1 MQPTTLNKIVSLF
14 LVGGLAMIGAVA
26 LFLRH
31 VGTIELPHGLRDLA
45 EAGGEGF
52 LAVISGLLLLPIA
65 SVAGAVCEG
74 LTAPTIRRLIRWVA
88 KKEYL
93 VKFLCQGKV
102 LEAHNFW
109 KDQFRKSIREVGA
122 LRDFPEFDSDHGLAV
137 GILYHKGQEQAITWT
152 ESHYSTYVLASNF
165 AFLALLAQC
174 YLVASG
180 IFGWMHW
187 QGAGWASLGVVAVLY
202 SSLSLSLDCYLF
214 SYQFAL
220 RQVTVSLLIET
231 RAEQEPDTYNTV
243 AAPDAN
249 RASHGRRR

>member
-14 LVGGLAMIGAVA
+14 LVGGLAMIGAAAV
-26 LFLRH
+26 LLRH
-31 VGTIELPHGLRDLA
+31 AATIELPYGLRGLA
-45 EAGGEGF
+45 EVGGEGF

-88 KKEYL
+88 KREYL
-93 VKFLCQGKV
+93 VRFLCQGKV

-109 KDQFRKSIREVGA
+109 KDQFRRSIRGIGA
-122 LRDFPEFDSDHGLAV
+122 LRDFPDFDSDHGLAV
-137 GILYHKGQEQAITWT
+137 GILYYKGQGQAITWT

-165 AFLALLAQC
+165 AFLALLTQC
-174 YLVASG
+174 YLVLSG
-180 IFGWMHW
+180 IFGWMQW
-187 QGAGWASLGVVAVLY
+187 PGAGWASLGVVAVLY
-202 SSLSLSLDCYLF
+202 ASLSLSLDCYLF

-220 RQVTVSLLIET
+220 RQATVSLLIET
-231 RAEQEPDTYNTV
+231 RAEQRPEAYNPV